1 MIDKTVTDINPNKGK
16 VITKLLEPSDLK
28 QLQRFLSGINYCLK
42 FMSNIAEISKPLY
55 RLI

>member
-16 VITKLLEPSDLK
+16 VITKPLEPSDLK